1 MVFAGTPEVALP
13 SLEALNSSDHELL
26 AVVTRPDAPRGRSG
40 RPRPSPVAE
49 WAEAAG
55 VEVLKPERPS
65 DEQFVARLRELAP
78 DACPVVAYG
87 ALLPESVLRIPRH
100 GWVNLHFSLLPR
112 WRGAAPV
119 QRAIMA
125 GDEVTGATTFRIVPE
140 LDAGPILGSLIEP
153 LQVSDTAGDVLAR
166 LASEGA
172 QLLVDTID
180 QLPTA
185 EPVDQT
191 DDGVTLAPKLTVAEA
206 RIDWTRGAEQLD
218 RHVRGCSPSPMAW
231 TMLLRGDS
239 GPERF
244 RIALARPAE
253 TAALAPGALSIE
265 RRRVLVG
272 TGDGDLEL
280 VRVQPVG
287 KQVMGASDWA
297 RGLRGDQVRFE

>member
-1 MVFAGTPEVALP
+1 MFAGTPEVALP
-13 SLEALNSSDHELL
+13 SLEALSSSDHELL

-49 WAEAAG
+49 WAQAAG
-55 VEVLKPERPS
+55 IEVLKPERPG
-65 DEQFVARLRELAP
+65 DEQFVERLRQLAP

-87 ALLPESVLRIPRH
+87 ALLPRSVLQIPRF

-125 GDEVTGATTFRIVPE
+125 GDEVTGATTFLIVPE

-191 DDGVTLAPKLTVAEA
+191 DDGVTLAPKLTAAEA
-206 RIDWTRGAEQLD
+206 RIDWSRGAEQLD
-218 RHVRGCSPSPMAW
+218 RHVRGCSPAPMAW
-231 TMLLRGDS
+231 TMMTRGGSD
-239 GPERF
+239 PERF
-244 RIALARPAE
+244 RIALARPAG
-253 TAALAPGALSIE
+253 TAVLAPGALSIE

-280 VRVQPVG
+280 VRVQPAG